1 MATLPQAIGK
11 FITCTFLVFPDG
23 TRWSANRVPTITH
36 WLANP
41 EFMVVTLPETK
52 RWAGVNY
59 PIAFPQDSVEW
70 HVAEVFGRVPQ
81 YQNIQS
87 PYPHITGN
95 FFKRTRKR
103 KGEAQDRAY
112 KLETYTQ
119 DAGGPYGKFSAKT
132 VVVYLPVAAIHPSAD
147 TVHISTASL
156 HALAGLV
163 PSSTAAIHTS
173 PGSLVP
179 LTDSTNSRIVI

>member
-1 MATLPQAIGK
+1 MPIMVTPPSQPVATLPQAIGK

-23 TRWSANRVPTITH
+23 TRWSANGVPTITY
-36 WLANP
+36 WRANP
-41 EFMVVTLPETK
+41 ESVVVTLPETK

-70 HVAEVFGRVPQ
+70 HVAEVFGRLPQ

-87 PYPHITGN
+87 PYPHIIGS

-103 KGEAQDRAY
+103 KGIGQDRAY

-119 DAGGPYGKFSAKT
+119 DARGPYGKLSANT
-132 VVVYLPVAAIHPSAD
+132 IVVYLPAAAIHPSAD
-147 TVHISTASL
+147 IVHISTAHSML
-156 HALAGLV
+156 QLV
-163 PSSTAAIHTS
+163 
-173 PGSLVP
+173 
-179 LTDSTNSRIVI
+179 